1 MLIFFELLHTF
12 IDTPKLENSIYREYL
27 RRLKIAYII
36 NIEHLD
42 INQLALLNPFYKMS
56 QEEFDALTERNIG
69 NHTMETV
76 LINYAKH
83 FELSIPSFMSKE
95 EKEQLALEIHNTI
108 CDYLNNPEKIEKN
121 SLDCL
126 LKKAELLIE

>member
-1 MLIFFELLHTF
+1 
-12 IDTPKLENSIYREYL
+12 
-27 RRLKIAYII
+27 
-36 NIEHLD
+36 
-42 INQLALLNPFYKMS
+42 MS
-56 QEEFDALTERNIG
+56 QEEFNALTERNIG

-83 FELSIPSFMSKE
+83 FKLSIPSFMSKE

-108 CDYLNNPEKIEKN
+108 CDYLNNPEKIEEN